1 MAAHLL
7 LAAVLSHEIMTP
19 LVLFLSLCCMMPFA
33 ACEYVRGCYY
43 TNWSQY
49 RPKGGTFWPED
60 IDPSLCTHILF
71 SFAKVSRTTHQLEI
85 YEENDHDLYNRINA
99 LKKVNPKLK
108 TQIAV
113 GGWTHEE
120 RDSPFSKMVAT
131 KGKRDIFIKSTIDTL
146 RKFGFDGLDL
156 DWEYPGM
163 RGGSPKSDKGRF
175 TLLCRELREAYEAE
189 AKTSGKER
197 LLLTAAVAAGL
208 WTIKG
213 AYDIADIAKP
223 LDWINLMTY
232 DLHGTWEYKT
242 GHHTAMG
249 PDGDKLTLPF
259 AVWYWMNNR
268 DTWEKPGIRKGMPA
282 NKIVLGLG
290 TYGRAF
296 GLASPSQ
303 NGLDAARDYQYTPK
317 GDYTGAEGF
326 LAYYEIC
333 NRGLTIIEDNKA
345 MAPYGYKGKDW
356 VGFDNPKSLIYKID
370 HVVKKNSLRG
380 VMFWAI
386 DLDDFS
392 GKHCGQGKY
401 PLMSAVKQYL
411 TSGIQPPVDPPSVSS
426 PPTPVITTTT
436 QMPSPSPS
444 AEITRPTTPAVTTSP
459 TGGGGG
465 IGGTCAAVGAW
476 VGNANMDAWCVSNC
490 ARGNCPSS
498 FCKCT

>member
-1 MAAHLL
+1 MKY
-7 LAAVLSHEIMTP
+7 I
-19 LVLFLSLCCMMPFA
+19 LFLLFLGCVLYLQPTAS
-33 ACEYVRGCYY
+33 EYIRGCYY

-60 IDPSLCTHILF
+60 IDPFLCTHILF
-71 SFAKVSRTTHQLEI
+71 SFAQVSRTTHTLEI
-85 YEENDHDLYNRINA
+85 YEENDHDLYARINA
-99 LKKVNPKLK
+99 LKKINPKVK

-120 RDSPFSKMVAT
+120 KDSPFSKMVAT
-131 KGKRDIFIKSTIDTL
+131 KEKRAIFIKSSIDTL

-163 RGGSPKSDKGRF
+163 RGGSPKSDKYRF
-175 TLLCRELREAYEAE
+175 TDLCNELRATFEAE
-189 AKTSGKER
+189 AKASGKER

-213 AYDIADIAKP
+213 AYDIAAIAKP

-242 GHHTAMG
+242 GHHTAVG
-249 PDGDKLTLPF
+249 PEGDKLTLPF

-268 DTWEKPGIRKGMPA
+268 DTWEKPGIREGMPA
-282 NKIVLGLG
+282 NKIVLGLA

-296 GLASPSQ
+296 GLASPST

-317 GDYTGAEGF
+317 GKYTGAEGF

-333 NRGLTIIEDNKA
+333 KRGLTVVEKNKA
-345 MAPYGYKGKDW
+345 EAPYGYKDKDW
-356 VGFDNPKSLIYKID
+356 VGFDDPKSLIYKID
-370 HVVKKNSLRG
+370 NVVKKNSLRG

-392 GKHCGQGKY
+392 GQHCGQGKY
-401 PLMSAVKQYL
+401 PLMNAVKKYL
-411 TSGIQPPVDPPSVSS
+411 TSGAPPPPVTTQPPPVTTQTPP
-426 PPTPVITTTT
+426 PPVTTQVPPPPPVTTQAPPPPPVTTT
-436 QMPSPSPS
+436 QAPPVSP
-444 AEITRPTTPAVTTSP
+444 T
-459 TGGGGG
+459 TGGGTGG
-465 IGGTCAAVGAW
+465 NCAATGPW
-476 VGNANMDAWCVSNC
+476 TGNAGMDAWCVANC
-490 ARGNCPSS
+490 AAGNCPASH
-498 FCKCT
+498 CKCS

>member
-1 MAAHLL
+1 MKSLLL
-7 LAAVLSHEIMTP
+7 LAVLGCA
-19 LVLFLSLCCMMPFA
+19 LSVTA
-33 ACEYVRGCYY
+33 SEYVRGCYY

-60 IDPSLCTHILF
+60 IDPFLCTHILF
-71 SFAKVSRTTHQLEI
+71 SFAKVNQTTHKLDI
-85 YEENDHDLYNRINA
+85 YEENDHELYQRINA
-99 LKKVNPKLK
+99 LKKINPKLK

-113 GGWTHEE
+113 GGWVHEE
-120 RDSPFSKMVAT
+120 KNSPFSKMVAT
-131 KGKRDIFIKSTIDTL
+131 KEKRSIFVKSCIDVL

-175 TLLCRELREAYEAE
+175 TLLCRELREAFEAE
-189 AKTSGKER
+189 AKASGKER
-197 LLLTAAVAAGL
+197 MLLTAAVAAGL

-213 AYDIADIAKP
+213 AYDIADIAEP

-259 AVWYWMNNR
+259 AIWYWMNNR

-282 NKIVLGLG
+282 NKIVLGLA

-296 GLASPSQ
+296 GLSSPAT
-303 NGLDAARDYQYTPK
+303 NGLDSARDYQYTPK
-317 GDYTGAEGF
+317 GKYTVAEGF

-333 NRGLTIIEDNKA
+333 KRGLTVVHKNKA
-345 MAPYGYKGKDW
+345 NAPYGYKGKDW
-356 VGFDNPKSLIYKID
+356 IGFDDPNSLVYKID
-370 HVVKKNSLRG
+370 NVVKKNQLRG

-392 GKHCGQGKY
+392 GEHCGQGKY
-401 PLMSAVKQYL
+401 PLISAVKNYL
-411 TSGIQPPVDPPSVSS
+411 TDGVQPTFPPATAPPQTLPPATDPPSATTAAPIPPSPGTTQDPPPVTTAAPR
-426 PPTPVITTTT
+426 PPTTAP
-436 QMPSPSPS
+436 
-444 AEITRPTTPAVTTSP
+444 
-459 TGGGGG
+459 GGGGTSG
-465 IGGTCAAVGAW
+465 NCVATGAW
-476 VGNANMDAWCVSNC
+476 AGHAKMDAWCASNC
-490 ARGNCPSS
+490 ALGNCPSTH
-498 FCKCT
+498 CKCH

>member
-1 MAAHLL
+1 MKAL
-7 LAAVLSHEIMTP
+7 
-19 LVLFLSLCCMMPFA
+19 LFLFSLGYVLPFA
-33 ACEYVRGCYY
+33 VPEYVRGCYY

-60 IDPSLCTHILF
+60 IDPFLCTHVLF
-71 SFAKVSRTTHQLEI
+71 SFAQVSRTTHTLEI
-85 YEENDHDLYNRINA
+85 YEENDHDLYAKINA
-99 LKKVNPKLK
+99 LKKINPKLK

-120 RDSPFSKMVAT
+120 KDSPFSKMVAT
-131 KGKRDIFIKSTIDTL
+131 KEKRAIFIKSSINTL
-146 RKFGFDGLDL
+146 RNFGFDGLDL

-175 TLLCRELREAYEAE
+175 TLLCRELRAAFEAE
-189 AKTSGKER
+189 AKASGKER

-213 AYDIADIAKP
+213 AYDIHDIAEP

-282 NKIVLGLG
+282 NKIVLGLA

-296 GLASPSQ
+296 GLASPST
-303 NGLDAARDYQYTPK
+303 NGIDAARDYQYTPK
-317 GDYTGAEGF
+317 GKYTDAEGF

-333 NRGLTIIEDNKA
+333 NRGLTVVENNKA
-345 MAPYGYKGKDW
+345 EAPYGYKEKDW
-356 VGFDNPKSLIYKID
+356 VGFDTPQSLIYKID
-370 HVVKKNSLRG
+370 TVVKKNSLRG

-386 DLDDFS
+386 DLDDFN
-392 GKHCGQGKY
+392 GTHCGQGKY
-401 PLMSAVKQYL
+401 PLMNAVKKYL
-411 TSGIQPPVDPPSVSS
+411 TTGVQPTFPPAPVTTKAPLSTPGSTTSKPSPPPVSTQEPTSS
-426 PPTPVITTTT
+426 PPCSTQSPPPPPVNTQAPTPV
-436 QMPSPSPS
+436 P
-444 AEITRPTTPAVTTSP
+444 TSP
-459 TGGGGG
+459 GGGGCKA
-465 IGGTCAAVGAW
+465 IGAW
-476 VGNANMDAWCVSNC
+476 AGNANMDAWCVANC
-490 ARGNCPSS
+490 AVGNCPTSTCS
-498 FCKCT
+498 CS

>member
-1 MAAHLL
+1 MKLVLISLL
-7 LAAVLSHEIMTP
+7 LGCELVFQPAVS
-19 LVLFLSLCCMMPFA
+19 
-33 ACEYVRGCYY
+33 EYIRGCYY

-60 IDPSLCTHILF
+60 IDPFLCTHVLF
-71 SFAKVSRTTHQLEI
+71 SFAQVSKTTHTLEI
-85 YEENDHDLYNRINA
+85 YEENDHDLYERINA
-99 LKKVNPKLK
+99 LKKANPKLK

-120 RDSPFSKMVAT
+120 KDSPFSMMVAT
-131 KGKRDIFIKSTIDTL
+131 KEKRAIFIKSSIDTL
-146 RKFGFDGLDL
+146 RRFGFDGLDL

-175 TLLCRELREAYEAE
+175 TLLCKELRAAFEAE
-189 AKTSGKER
+189 AKATGKER

-213 AYDIADIAKP
+213 AYDIAAIAEP

-242 GHHTAMG
+242 GHHAAMG
-249 PDGDKLTLPF
+249 PEGDKLTLLF

-282 NKIVLGLG
+282 NKIVLGLA

-296 GLASPSQ
+296 GLASPGT

-317 GDYTGAEGF
+317 GQYTGAEGF

-333 NRGLTIIEDNKA
+333 KMGLTVVEENKA
-345 MAPYGYKGKDW
+345 MAPYGYKDKDW
-356 VGFDNPKSLIYKID
+356 VGYDNPASLIYKID
-370 HVVKKNSLRG
+370 NVVMKNALRG

-392 GKHCGQGKY
+392 GEHCGQGKY
-401 PLMSAVKQYL
+401 PLMNAVKEYL
-411 TSGIQPPVDPPSVSS
+411 TSGVQPPPVTNPPPLTTQA
-426 PPTPVITTTT
+426 PPPNPDTTQAPPPPPVTTEAPPPVGPTTT
-436 QMPSPSPS
+436 P
-444 AEITRPTTPAVTTSP
+444 
-459 TGGGGG
+459 GGGGA
-465 IGGTCAAVGAW
+465 GGKCVAAGPW
-476 VGNANMDAWCVSNC
+476 TGNAGMNAWCASNC
-490 ARGNCPSS
+490 AKGNCPATH
-498 FCKCT
+498 CKCS

>member
-1 MAAHLL
+1 ME
-7 LAAVLSHEIMTP
+7 VL
-19 LVLFLSLCCMMPFA
+19 LFLFSIGYVLPFA
-33 ACEYVRGCYY
+33 VPEYVRGCYY

-60 IDPSLCTHILF
+60 IDPYLCTHVLF
-71 SFAKVSRTTHQLEI
+71 SFAQVSRTTHTLEI
-85 YEENDHDLYNRINA
+85 YEENDHDLYAKINA
-99 LKKVNPKLK
+99 LKKINPKLK

-120 RDSPFSKMVAT
+120 KDSPFSKMVAT
-131 KGKRDIFIKSTIDTL
+131 KEKRAIFIKSSINAL
-146 RKFGFDGLDL
+146 RNFGFDGLDL

-175 TLLCRELREAYEAE
+175 TLLCRELRAAFEAE
-189 AKTSGKER
+189 AKASGKER

-213 AYDIADIAKP
+213 AYDIHDIAEP

-249 PDGDKLTLPF
+249 PEGDKLTLPF

-282 NKIVLGLG
+282 NKIVLGLA

-296 GLASPSQ
+296 GLASPST

-317 GDYTGAEGF
+317 GNYTGAEGF

-333 NRGLTIIEDNKA
+333 NMGLTVVENNKA
-345 MAPYGYKGKDW
+345 EAPYGYQEKDW
-356 VGFDNPKSLIYKID
+356 VGFDTPKSLIYKID
-370 HVVKKNSLRG
+370 NVVKKNSLRG

-386 DLDDFS
+386 DLDDFD
-392 GKHCGQGKY
+392 GTHCGQGKY
-401 PLMSAVKQYL
+401 PLMNAAKKYL
-411 TSGIQPPVDPPSVSS
+411 TTGVQPTFPPAPVTTKASTPPPFSTQYPQPPLVSTQAPP
-426 PPTPVITTTT
+426 P
-436 QMPSPSPS
+436 
-444 AEITRPTTPAVTTSP
+444 VTTNP
-459 TGGGGG
+459 GGGGA
-465 IGGTCAAVGAW
+465 GGQCKATGAW
-476 VGNANMDAWCVSNC
+476 TGNANMDAWCVSNC
-490 ARGNCPSS
+490 AVGNCPSS
-498 FCKCT
+498 MCKCD